1 MSKTRDLWIF
11 IGIVIFVAV
20 LVSGFVLTQPTAE
33 DILVGALENAK
44 SIKTGYAV
52 VYIDID
58 TLERDASGKVEIWA
72 ERGKDGPG
80 AFRINVIEASEAKAL
95 EAEIVSDG
103 ETLWAY
109 SPSENK
115 VYIGTPEEAQTLME
129 NDEFLAGELDNFLQD
144 RESYPADGEHE
155 HPENAEEA
163 VQKLTEYFNISRS
176 ASKMVAGEAADQLEL
191 EPIPDQMPDEYAAV
205 GGMINLWIGQNSQ
218 LPLEVAYTGGS
229 LGEIKATVE
238 KFEINPTL
246 DDSIFTF
253 EVPGDAEVVTI
264 ADLEPQSLTLDEA
277 IASAEF
283 QFMLPGETPPGA
295 TLVDILNVRGAL
307 VTRYT
312 LPSGGSFTI
321 AQGFSDQDYG
331 VRPSSVDGQTVEVRG
346 TTGQL
351 FTAEDGDQVFLTW
364 SEGDLFYSVAGDM
377 TPDQA
382 LAVAESLQ

>member
-155 HPENAEEA
+155 H
-163 VQKLTEYFNISRS
+163 
-176 ASKMVAGEAADQLEL
+176 
-191 EPIPDQMPDEYAAV
+191 
-205 GGMINLWIGQNSQ
+205 
-218 LPLEVAYTGGS
+218 
-229 LGEIKATVE
+229 
-238 KFEINPTL
+238 
-246 DDSIFTF
+246 
-253 EVPGDAEVVTI
+253 
-264 ADLEPQSLTLDEA
+264 
-277 IASAEF
+277 
-283 QFMLPGETPPGA
+283 
-295 TLVDILNVRGAL
+295 
-307 VTRYT
+307 
-312 LPSGGSFTI
+312 SGP
-321 AQGFSDQDYG
+321 A
-331 VRPSSVDGQTVEVRG
+331 
-346 TTGQL
+346 
-351 FTAEDGDQVFLTW
+351 
-364 SEGDLFYSVAGDM
+364 
-377 TPDQA
+377 
-382 LAVAESLQ
+382 